1 MSLDRPVRVVVTGS
15 ECTGKTTL
23 AEALAGHYGTAA
35 IPEYA
40 RRFVDE
46 QRRAP
51 NASDVETIARG
62 QLELEASLATSTQG
76 ILVLDTDLLSTVVYS
91 RHYYGDCPSW
101 IEDSLRARPADLYL
115 LCDID
120 VPWVPDGDQRD
131 RSDRREEMQQLFR
144 QALLDRDL
152 DFIEIRGD
160 HENRLDQAIE
170 AIDELVR

>member
-51 NASDVETIARG
+51 NASDTPGEAFETARVA
-62 QLELEASLATSTQG
+62 LKDAR
-76 ILVLDTDLLSTVVYS
+76 
-91 RHYYGDCPSW
+91 RHPG
-101 IEDSLRARPADLYL
+101 
-115 LCDID
+115 
-120 VPWVPDGDQRD
+120 VP
-131 RSDRREEMQQLFR
+131 F
-144 QALLDRDL
+144 
-152 DFIEIRGD
+152 
-160 HENRLDQAIE
+160 
-170 AIDELVR
+170 